1 MAKKIGVD
9 VDAGVLMF
17 WILAG
22 GLSAVWIIGVVTIV
36 RATWRWMS

>member
-1 MAKKIGVD
+1 MAKKIGVG

-22 GLSAVWIIGVVTIV
+22 SLSAVGIIG
-36 RATWRWMS
+36 AWLWLF